1 MKIKEKVINL
11 LNILRKSIEKFP
23 VTTISIFVLTAIYTI
38 CIGNKWADWDVINRI
53 ATFIAIF
60 ASTTFLIETLSK
72 ERKKSQ
78 IIYYVLGVIWSAIST
93 ISLYIESSVFW
104 MSNELF
110 VHLATRVV
118 WCYIIS
124 IIILSVYY
132 NFKKSEKEFGRYLTD
147 VVVSMFKTSLI
158 YGILAI
164 GLAIVAS
171 IFIYLILNGRHY
183 ILLGRI
189 EILLLGI
196 YYVPT
201 IIYSLYS
208 QEGEIGKFAKVVI
221 KYVLG
226 TLVMIAFAIIYIYIL
241 KILILRDIP
250 SNQIFRI
257 LAALFVIG
265 LPIWTMC
272 SSLNEG
278 KTFDKIND
286 KMPLLFIPF
295 IFLQMYSIGVRIGE
309 NGLTEARYLCVILII
324 FEIIYTI
331 IYIKNKSKVDVNL
344 IVMVALIVISTMA
357 PFINMFKLSAINQY
371 SILKKYDQKDDLSK
385 EEKSKLYGAYY
396 YLESS
401 VVGKKYVENYKL
413 QETETDKDFS
423 YPNESK
429 INIYLRTNSNFIR
442 VEGYSKLYNIRS
454 YFGTYINDEKDY
466 KKLDEAFRKV
476 TFEID
481 DSEDTINVN
490 MLNVVKK
497 YIQNKNELNKNFDKV
512 NEIIIDDNKK
522 IILDNISISYNEI
535 TEELYSY
542 SLIGYLLVK

>member
-110 VHLATRVV
+110 VHLVTRVV

-196 YYVPT
+196 Y
-201 IIYSLYS
+201 
-208 QEGEIGKFAKVVI
+208 
-221 KYVLG
+221 
-226 TLVMIAFAIIYIYIL
+226 
-241 KILILRDIP
+241 
-250 SNQIFRI
+250 
-257 LAALFVIG
+257 
-265 LPIWTMC
+265 
-272 SSLNEG
+272 
-278 KTFDKIND
+278 
-286 KMPLLFIPF
+286 
-295 IFLQMYSIGVRIGE
+295 
-309 NGLTEARYLCVILII
+309 
-324 FEIIYTI
+324 
-331 IYIKNKSKVDVNL
+331 
-344 IVMVALIVISTMA
+344 
-357 PFINMFKLSAINQY
+357 
-371 SILKKYDQKDDLSK
+371 
-385 EEKSKLYGAYY
+385 
-396 YLESS
+396 
-401 VVGKKYVENYKL
+401 
-413 QETETDKDFS
+413 
-423 YPNESK
+423 
-429 INIYLRTNSNFIR
+429 
-442 VEGYSKLYNIRS
+442 
-454 YFGTYINDEKDY
+454 
-466 KKLDEAFRKV
+466 
-476 TFEID
+476 
-481 DSEDTINVN
+481 
-490 MLNVVKK
+490 
-497 YIQNKNELNKNFDKV
+497 
-512 NEIIIDDNKK
+512 
-522 IILDNISISYNEI
+522 
-535 TEELYSY
+535 
-542 SLIGYLLVK
+542 